1 MLAWDLALRLWS
13 WLWAHWK
20 GVLVVLVAGGVL
32 WGLWASL
39 DAYGDRRAAEAVLP
53 WQEAARKA
61 AEAAGV
67 AQAEADA
74 RYSRQ
79 YAATLDAA
87 RRFADAQTENAR
99 LAGINHALD
108 YRLRN
113 ALVKARAG
121 GDPVSGAGADPGG
134 DGSEGVGIDARTVA
148 LALSGFSR
156 ACAESRDQLR
166 DQVNA
171 LIDAWPRD

>member
-61 AEAAGV
+61 AAAAGA

-74 RYSRQ
+74 RHAKQ
-79 YAATLDAA
+79 YAATVDAA

-99 LAGINHALD
+99 LAGINRALDVRLRHAL
-108 YRLRN
+108 
-113 ALVKARAG
+113 AEARAG
-121 GDPVSGAGADPGG
+121 GDPLPAAAPDPAEPEP
-134 DGSEGVGIDARTVA
+134 EGVGLDARAVA
-148 LALSGFSR
+148 LALSGYAR
-156 ACAESRDQLR
+156 GCAESRDALR

-171 LIDAWPRD
+171 LIDAWPR

>member
-32 WGLWASL
+32 WALWGAL

-67 AQAEADA
+67 AQAEADQQADRDAQRVADANRRSLDAEVSTDRLA
-74 RYSRQ
+74 RDNAALLRRVRQ
-79 YAATLDAA
+79 RTVAARCDQVPAAAPDAGGPEAGTAARELPTDDWLALADAA
-87 RRFADAQTENAR
+87 RRCADER
-99 LAGINHALD
+99 E
-108 YRLRN
+108 RN
-113 ALVKARAG
+113 ATAVRAG
-121 GDPVSGAGADPGG
+121 R
-134 DGSEGVGIDARTVA
+134 EG
-148 LALSGFSR
+148 
-156 ACAESRDQLR
+156 
-166 DQVNA
+166 
-171 LIDAWPRD
+171 WPR